1 VLASDLNSLTG
12 PAWLNLTGLG
22 LSEAK
27 KRCASNDRR
36 YILAKESSDPATA
49 PVAGPPPPPASVVLQ
64 VRCLN
69 RSFPGVRALVDV
81 DFDLDEG
88 EVHALVGEN
97 GAGKSTLIRILAGL
111 FPADSGEI
119 FLRGAPV
126 KLSSAQAAL
135 QAGIS
140 AVHQEF
146 NYCPDLNAVEN
157 LYLGRSLPVNRLG
170 LVDWSAARRR
180 AAEVFTSLGVCPDMD
195 VPLRALSATN
205 RKLVEIARGLVFKAD
220 ILILD
225 EPTAALPEDEV
236 ERFFQ
241 VIKRLK
247 GLGVSVI
254 YISHRLAE
262 VFQIADRV
270 TVLRD
275 GHKIGTH
282 RVDELTTDGLITMM
296 VGRSLST
303 LYPKEEVPIGEPVL
317 RVQNLSRRGAFASV
331 SFELRRGEIL
341 GVAGLVGAGRSEVG
355 QAIAG
360 MFPADSGTILL
371 DGRPLAVHNVQDAM
385 KAGIVYLPEDRQH
398 QGLVLGMSVAD
409 NMTLPVLRSLSRGP
423 LLRDSAQMAI
433 AQTYRERLHV
443 VCASLRQPVG
453 RLSGGNQQKVVLAK
467 WMMTQPRVLILDE
480 PTRGIDVGAKAEVHA
495 LMSAL
500 AGEGMAILMISSELP
515 EILGMSDRIL
525 VLHEGNLTA
534 EFRRGEADQEAILRA
549 ATGEPVGANAKGG
562 NTCV

>member
-1 VLASDLNSLTG
+1 MITIASDPVTTATAG
-12 PAWLNLTGLG
+12 PAT
-22 LSEAK
+22 
-27 KRCASNDRR
+27 
-36 YILAKESSDPATA
+36 PAQ
-49 PVAGPPPPPASVVLQ
+49 GCVLE
-64 VRCLN
+64 VRQLN

-81 DFDLDEG
+81 GFDLDRG
-88 EVHALVGEN
+88 EIHALVGEN
-97 GAGKSTLIRILAGL
+97 GAGKSTLVKILAGL
-111 FPADSGEI
+111 FPPDSGEI
-119 FLRGAPV
+119 ILRGTPA
-126 KLSSAQAAL
+126 KLSSPQAAL
-135 QAGIS
+135 QSGIS

-146 NYCPDLNAVEN
+146 NYCPQLNAVEN

-170 LVDWSAARRR
+170 LVDWSGARRH
-180 AAEVFTSLGVCPDMD
+180 AQEIFASLGVCPDLD

-236 ERFFQ
+236 ERFFE

-247 GLGVSVI
+247 TLGVSVI

-275 GHKIGTH
+275 GHKIGTR
-282 RVDELTTDGLITMM
+282 RVNELNTDMLITMM
-296 VGRSLST
+296 VGRSLDT
-303 LYPKEEVPIGEPVL
+303 LFPKQEVAIGEPILQVH
-317 RVQNLSRRGAFASV
+317 NLSRPGAFTGV

-341 GVAGLVGAGRSEVG
+341 GVAGLVGAGRSEVA

-360 MFPADSGTILL
+360 IFPADSGEIHLNGTALQI
-371 DGRPLAVHNVQDAM
+371 RNVRQAM
-385 KAGIVYLPEDRQH
+385 RAGIVYVPEDRQH

-409 NMTLPVLRSLSRGP
+409 NMTLPVLRSLSYG
-423 LLRDSAQMAI
+423 LVLKDKAQLAI
-433 AQTYRERLHV
+433 AQEFRERLHI

-453 RLSGGNQQKVVLAK
+453 RLSGGNQQKCVLAK
-467 WMMTQPRVLILDE
+467 WMITKPRVLLLDE

-495 LMSAL
+495 LMSSL
-500 AGEGMAILMISSELP
+500 AAKGMAILMISSELP

-525 VLHEGNLTA
+525 VLHEGRLTA
-534 EFRRGEADQEAILRA
+534 EFRPDEADQETILRA
-549 ATGEPVGANAKGG
+549 ATGMVGASKGG
-562 NTCV
+562 ATDARDPATA